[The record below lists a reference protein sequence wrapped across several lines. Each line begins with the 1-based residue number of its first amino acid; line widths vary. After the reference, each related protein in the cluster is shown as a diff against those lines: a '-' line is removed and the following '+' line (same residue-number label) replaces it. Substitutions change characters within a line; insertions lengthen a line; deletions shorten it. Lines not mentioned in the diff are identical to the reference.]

1 MLVFMPRGR
10 WSTKGLR
17 RAVGLAFTLLAG
29 LAAGCG
35 TRDTPDSGAI
45 LGDAGGSRG
54 PVLPGASDASAS
66 VTTDAPSSNTA
77 PPDAAATTMDA
88 SLPANVDASLSDA
101 QAATALVHFI
111 GRFDTSDPA
120 GPRFAWPGS
129 EIDTTFTGTGI
140 DVMLRDQ
147 GSNYFRVV
155 VDGGTPTVVST
166 SSATTTYTL
175 ISNLAGNGPH
185 TLTLTKKTE
194 SYAGVVQYLGFAP
207 HGGALVAS
215 PGPPARAIEYVGDS
229 ITCGYGDLGN
239 GPGCKETNAVEDET
253 VSYAALAAE
262 QLSARQIVI
271 AYSGIGMYR
280 DVSGSTTNQM
290 PVRFTR
296 TLADDPKSV
305 WGFPKPAPDVVV
317 INLGTN
323 DFNSQDGG
331 SPDPGPPFQAAY
343 TAFVQQLRMR
353 YPSAAIICTLSPM
366 LGGSSRTAAR
376 TYINAVVTQLTGGG
390 DRHLSFFEFAEQ
402 QSSDG
407 LGCDYHPS
415 TTTHQIMA
423 TALVPAIRT
432 VAGW

>member
-1 MLVFMPRGR
+1 MVIWMRR
-10 WSTKGLR
+10 RAQSTKGLR
-17 RAVGLAFTLLAG
+17 RAAGFALGLVAG
-29 LAAGCG
+29 AGCG
-35 TRDTPDSGAI
+35 TPVTPDSGAI
-45 LGDAGGSRG
+45 LGDGGQARG
-54 PVLPGASDASAS
+54 PALSGVSDASAPA
-66 VTTDAPSSNTA
+66 TTDASSGNTA
-77 PPDAAATTMDA
+77 VSDAAANMMEA
-88 SLPANVDASLSDA
+88 SLPANADASLSDA
-101 QAATALVHFI
+101 QTATALVHFI

-147 GSNYFRVV
+147 GSNFFRVV
-155 VDGGTPTVVST
+155 IDGGTPTIVST

-175 ISNLAGNGPH
+175 MSNLSGNGPH

-262 QLSARQIVI
+262 QLSARQIAI

-280 DVSGSTTNQM
+280 DGSGSTANQM

-296 TLADDPKSV
+296 TLADDPNSV
-305 WGFPKPAPDVVV
+305 WAFPKPTPDVVV

-331 SPDPGPPFQAAY
+331 SPDPGLPFQAAY
-343 TAFVQQLRMR
+343 TAFVKQLRMR
-353 YPSAAIICTLSPM
+353 YPNAAILCTLSPM

-376 TYINAVVTQLTGGG
+376 TYIEAVVTQLTGGG
-390 DRHLSFFEFAEQ
+390 DRLVSFLEFAEQ

-415 TTTHQIMA
+415 KTTHQIMA

-432 VAGW
+432 ATGW